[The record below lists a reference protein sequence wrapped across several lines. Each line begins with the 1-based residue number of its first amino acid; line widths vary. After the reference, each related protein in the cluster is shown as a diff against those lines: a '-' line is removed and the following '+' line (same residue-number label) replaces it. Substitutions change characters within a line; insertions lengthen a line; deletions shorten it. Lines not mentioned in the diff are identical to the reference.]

1 MNVQL
6 WSRVRNPPHTSHD
19 KLHLW
24 TTFKFQQVFVSC
36 VSLSFPTL
44 MRHTEKRSHFT
55 QGLSAF
61 SISPRALIS
70 IFMFLHYFS
79 PLLSLSVSQL
89 CIWQKPYLPTVGKK
103 MWFLLN
109 SALWN
114 ERKHCINEA
123 EELIHLCLY
132 YCEINYAGLF
142 RKLLI
147 VANWMASISA

>member
-1 MNVQL
+1 MI
-6 WSRVRNPPHTSHD
+6 SFEIPHPSHPYI
-19 KLHLW
+19 LHSA
-24 TTFKFQQVFVSC
+24 TAFTFHQVFVSC
-36 VSLSFPTL
+36 MNPSFPIL
-44 MRHTEKRSHFT
+44 IRHTEKSSHFT
-55 QGLSAF
+55 QGLSAL

-70 IFMFLHYFS
+70 IFMFLHYFFPCS
-79 PLLSLSVSQL
+79 LVLSYNFVYAKSLTCQLL
-89 CIWQKPYLPTVGKK
+89 GKK

>member
-1 MNVQL
+1 MIRFEIL
-6 WSRVRNPPHTSHD
+6 PPD
-19 KLHLW
+19 KLHVGGLHL
-24 TTFKFQQVFVSC
+24 TFSC
-36 VSLSFPTL
+36 VLHLSSSFSIL
-44 MRHTEKRSHFT
+44 IRLIEKSIYFT
-55 QGLSAF
+55 QVLSAF
-61 SISPRALIS
+61 SVSPRTLIS
-70 IFMFLHYFS
+70 TFMFLQVYFF
-79 PLLSLSVSQL
+79 LLSLSLSQL
-89 CIWQKPYLPTVGKK
+89 YICQKPYLPTVWEKK
-103 MWFLLN
+103 KKKKKWFLLN

>member
-1 MNVQL
+1 MNDQL
-6 WSRVRNPPHTSHD
+6 WNRHSPPPPPN
-19 KLHLW
+19 KLHSG
-24 TTFKFQQVFVSC
+24 TAFNFQQVFVSRMNP
-36 VSLSFPTL
+36 LFL
-44 MRHTEKRSHFT
+44 MLIRHIEKSSHFT
-55 QGLSAF
+55 QGSSAF

-70 IFMFLHYFS
+70 IFMFLHYFFF
-79 PLLSLSVSQL
+79 LSLSQL
-89 CIWQKPYLPTVGKK
+89 CICQKPYLPTVGKK

>member
-1 MNVQL
+1 MIRFEIL
-6 WSRVRNPPHTSHD
+6 PPD
-19 KLHLW
+19 KLHVGELHL
-24 TTFKFQQVFVSC
+24 TFSC
-36 VSLSFPTL
+36 VLHLSSSFPIL
-44 MRHTEKRSHFT
+44 IRLIEKTIYFT
-55 QGLSAF
+55 KVLSAF
-61 SISPRALIS
+61 SVSPRTLIS
-70 IFMFLHYFS
+70 TFMFLQVYFF
-79 PLLSLSVSQL
+79 LLYLSLSQL
-89 CIWQKPYLPTVGKK
+89 YICQKHYLPTVWGKK
-103 MWFLLN
+103 KKKWFLLN